1 MCETVV
7 LPLCDLCLCDCAWPC
22 LPVHVILWGCM
33 IICEA
38 VTVDLCDYVW
48 PGFQKCFGTTGCLN
62 FVSPKFSETVWITPM
77 SLWLSEPICDW
88 SCMKLWHRVTDS
100 RWLWEVMWLWHGKIG
115 TMCGCEF
122 WGLLAATPS
131 LVLTPICCIL
141 PYTMVFHSSLLPT
154 GWSPSSSNC
163 HPGLALSTL
172 LCFLPDFSII
182 WNLPHTD
189 PCHTLSLRMCHP
201 WVQKSPH
208 TSQTESSHLR
218 VTIISPRTKDRGGFR
233 DPTVKEEGQC
243 RKASLY

>member
-1 MCETVV
+1 MCEIVD

-22 LPVHVILWGCM
+22 LTVHVILWGCM

-48 PGFQKCFGTTGCLN
+48 PGFQKRFGTIGCLN
-62 FVSPKFSETVWITPM
+62 FVSPKFSETVWITPV

-88 SCMKLWHRVTDS
+88 SRMKLWHRVTDS

-172 LCFLPDFSII
+172 LPPWLLYHLRPATHRSLPHSLPYNVSSLDAEVPSHLPDWIFSPQGDHH
-182 WNLPHTD
+182 LPQD
-189 PCHTLSLRMCHP
+189 QRQR
-201 WVQKSPH
+201 WV
-208 TSQTESSHLR
+208 
-218 VTIISPRTKDRGGFR
+218 
-233 DPTVKEEGQC
+233 
-243 RKASLY
+243 